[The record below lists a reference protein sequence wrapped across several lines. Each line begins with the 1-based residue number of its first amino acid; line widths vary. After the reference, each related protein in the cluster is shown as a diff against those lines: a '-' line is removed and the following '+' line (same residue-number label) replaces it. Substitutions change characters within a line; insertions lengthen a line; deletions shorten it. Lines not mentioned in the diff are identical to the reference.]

1 MVGGSGAGGESFY
14 DAASGTHHGVG
25 SPEEGRRRAEVAGQ
39 LDGEAGRARLWFA
52 LVLLALLMVIGAIAV
67 L

>member
-1 MVGGSGAGGESFY
+1 MVGGSGAGGESYY

-25 SPEEGRRRAEVAGQ
+25 SPQDGRRSDVGAQ
-39 LDGEAGRARLWFA
+39 IDGEAGRARLWFA
-52 LVLLALLMVIGAIAV
+52 LALLAVILALGVIAV